1 MILQKDLDKRVN
13 RELIAHASS
22 DVLSKSYRIKNRFLH
37 IWQYPSIKS
46 INSIIDRNLKTVNGK
61 EVLDY
66 GCGRGRL
73 SLDLLSRGANVCG
86 IDISPVYISDA
97 TQAVEQKGYPEN
109 QYSFLEMDA
118 HRLKFGDNTFD
129 MVIGNGILHHLNIVV
144 ALNEIHRVLKTGCR
158 MIMIEPLAD
167 NPLLRLFRLLT
178 PFARTAD
185 ESPLSKKDLLRIAG
199 SHRWKPE
206 LTYCGI
212 IEAPTA
218 MLTSVFI
225 PNTPDNWLLKC
236 ADHLE
241 TWSHDHDLLS
251 SWNQYVLLN
260 LVKR

>member
-1 MILQKDLDKRVN
+1 MILENILNKRVN
-13 RELIAHASS
+13 REFLLHTSS
-22 DVLSKSYRIKNRFLH
+22 DVLSKSYRIKNLFQH
-37 IWQYPSIKS
+37 IWQYPSKKA
-46 INSIIDRNLKTVNGK
+46 INAAIEPYLNAVNGK
-61 EVLDY
+61 SILDY

-97 TQAVEQKGYPEN
+97 TQTVEKKGYPEN

-118 HRLKFGDNTFD
+118 HRLKIRDNTFD
-129 MVIGNGILHHLNIVV
+129 MVIGNGILHHLNILI
-144 ALNEIHRVLKTGCR
+144 ALNEIHRVLKTGGR

-185 ESPLSKKDLLRIAG
+185 EAPLSKKDLINIVE
-199 SHRWKPE
+199 SKSWNHE
-206 LTYCGI
+206 LKYCGI
-212 IEAPTA
+212 IEAPIA

-241 TWSHDHDLLS
+241 TWFHDHDLLS